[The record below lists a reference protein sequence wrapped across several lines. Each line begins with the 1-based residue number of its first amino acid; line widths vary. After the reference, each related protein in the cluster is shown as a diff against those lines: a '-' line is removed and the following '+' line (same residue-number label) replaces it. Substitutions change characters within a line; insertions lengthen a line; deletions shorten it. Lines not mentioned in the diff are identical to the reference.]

1 MSNNNFSNTVD
12 ALFKGMESIISTK
25 TVVGEAI
32 RVDDE
37 TTILPLIDVSF
48 GVGAGAFSKESRKS
62 NSGGGGLGGK
72 ISPNAV
78 LVVRNGEARIINIKN
93 QDLITKAFE
102 VVPELINKA
111 KKKNE
116 KDDIDVEVDEIVNDI
131 KDNYEE

>member
-93 QDLITKAFE
+93 QH
-102 VVPELINKA
+102 
-111 KKKNE
+111 
-116 KDDIDVEVDEIVNDI
+116 
-131 KDNYEE
+131 

>member
-1 MSNNNFSNTVD
+1 
-12 ALFKGMESIISTK
+12 METFISTK
-25 TVVGEAI
+25 TVVGDAI
-32 RVDDE
+32 KVDE
-37 TTILPLIDVSF
+37 KTTVLPLIDVSF
-48 GVGAGAFSKESRKS
+48 GVGAGAFAKESKKS

-78 LVVRNGEARIINIKN
+78 LVIRNGEARIINIKN

-116 KDDIDVEVDEIVNDI
+116 KDDIDEEVDEIVDDLKTSYDEI
-131 KDNYEE
+131 

>member
-1 MSNNNFSNTVD
+1 MSDNNFSNTVD
-12 ALFKGMESIISTK
+12 TLFKGMENFISTK

-32 RVDDE
+32 KVDKD

-48 GVGAGAFSKESRKS
+48 GVGAGVYSKESKKS

-78 LVVRNGEARIINIKN
+78 LVIKNGEARIINIKN

-102 VVPELINKA
+102 VVPELINKV
-111 KKKNE
+111 KSRNE
-116 KDDIDVEVDEIVNDI
+116 KDDIDMEVEDIVNDI
-131 KDNYEE
+131 KDNYDE

>member
-1 MSNNNFSNTVD
+1 MSDNNFSNTIN
-12 ALFKGMESIISTK
+12 ALFKGMETFISSK

-32 RVDDE
+32 KVDAD
-37 TTILPLIDVSF
+37 TTVLPLIDVSF
-48 GVGAGAFSKESRKS
+48 GVGAGAFAKESKKS

-78 LVVRNGEARIINIKN
+78 LVIRDGEARIINIKN

-111 KKKNE
+111 KKKHE
-116 KDDIDVEVDEIVNDI
+116 KDDIDEEVDEIVNDI

>member
-1 MSNNNFSNTVD
+1 MADNNFSSTID
-12 ALFKGMESIISTK
+12 ALFKGMETFISSK

-32 RVDDE
+32 KVDSE
-37 TTILPLIDVSF
+37 TTVLPLIDVSF
-48 GVGAGAFSKESRKS
+48 GVGAGAFAKESKKS

-102 VVPELINKA
+102 VVPELVNKA
-111 KKKNE
+111 KKKRE
-116 KDDIDVEVDEIVNDI
+116 KDDVDVQVDEIVSDI
-131 KDNYEE
+131 QEEYED

>member
-32 RVDDE
+32 KVDNE

-116 KDDIDVEVDEIVNDI
+116 KDDIDAEVDEIVNDI

>member
-131 KDNYEE
+131 KNNYEE